1 MVQKLL
7 VDVTV
12 FENKLKKAYG
22 VSVGNG
28 FGLMYEF
35 GNYLRD
41 WILFICFF
49 HFLAIL
55 LFDSKIREKG
65 ENQGL

>member
-1 MVQKLL
+1 MVIVQKLL

-35 GNYLRD
+35 GNCLRD
-41 WILFICFF
+41 WMLFMCVL
-49 HFLAIL
+49 HFLAI
-55 LFDSKIREKG
+55 FYV
-65 ENQGL
+65 

>member
-12 FENKLKKAYG
+12 FENKLKEKKKGYG

-35 GNYLRD
+35 GNCFRD
-41 WILFICFF
+41 WMLFMGVL
-49 HFLAIL
+49 HFLAI
-55 LFDSKIREKG
+55 FYV
-65 ENQGL
+65 